1 MTASRRSIRVILS
14 SGVGR
19 IHTIECAVSLLEAGV
34 DVRVVTGWVPSRGM
48 EPLARVA
55 GNLLGRPNLDR
66 RLKARLAGGKL
77 PRSRIRSCCIAE
89 GISQVGARLAEN
101 DLLPHCRTNRL
112 TWQLFGFASRRHL
125 RSADIFHVRSGA
137 GQGGAIAA
145 AKRRGMK
152 VVVDHSI
159 AHPTEMERTLAP
171 IYGELGLPFRM
182 GPNSPFWQLVVQDCI
197 DADLVLVN
205 SDYVRDSFLDAGF
218 LPAKVMTLY
227 WGVRD
232 DFLGAKTVFDASRP
246 ARLLFTGAFGLRK
259 GAREIAQ
266 ACKILDDRGVPYE
279 LLVAG
284 SFAEGRPVVDATS
297 LRGTVRY
304 LGMLLQDELRDY
316 LANCD
321 LYVFPT
327 HAEGSARSAFE
338 AMAAGLPV
346 ITTRECGLPL
356 CHGEDGWLVPRGD
369 ALALADSIEGLL
381 ADQHLRESLGRTAQ
395 QRVAGHYRWSD
406 YAAKLKDIYRDL
418 LGATDGGPPRHHE

>member
-1 MTASRRSIRVILS
+1 MPKDRPIRVILS

-19 IHTIECAVSLLEAGV
+19 IHTIECAVSLLETGV
-34 DVRVVTGWVPSRGM
+34 DVRLVTGWVPSPGM
-48 EPLARVA
+48 APVARLA

-66 RLKARLAGGKL
+66 RLKARLADGKL
-77 PRSRIRSCCIAE
+77 PRGRIRTCGLAE
-89 GISQVGARLAEN
+89 GISQVGLRLGERGV
-101 DLLPHCRTNRL
+101 LPYCTTNRL

-125 RSADIFHVRSGA
+125 RAADIFHVRSGA

-159 AHPTEMERTLAP
+159 AHPAELERTLAP
-171 IYGELGLPFRM
+171 IYAELGLPFRM
-182 GPNSPFWQLVVQDCI
+182 GMASPFWQLVVQDCI

-205 SDYVRDSFLDAGF
+205 SDYVRDSFLAAGF
-218 LPAKVMTLY
+218 PPAKVMTLY

-232 DFLGAKTVFDASRP
+232 DFLGVKHHYDLSRP

-266 ACKILDDRGVPYE
+266 ACKLLDERGVAYE

-284 SFAEGRPVVDATS
+284 NFAEGRPVVDAMH

-304 LGMLLQDELRDY
+304 LGMLLQDELREY
-316 LANCD
+316 LTTSD

-327 HAEGSARSAFE
+327 HAEGSARSAME

-356 CHGEDGWLVPRGD
+356 RHGEDGWLVPRGN
-369 ALALADSIEGLL
+369 AHALADSIERLL
-381 ADQHLRESLGRTAQ
+381 VDQPLRETLGRTAQ
-395 QRVAGHYRWSD
+395 HQVADNYRWSH
-406 YAAKLKDIYRDL
+406 YAVKLKDIYRDL
-418 LGATDGGPPRHHE
+418 LGVAEEGLTHHA

>member
-1 MTASRRSIRVILS
+1 MMENRPIRVILS

-19 IHTIECAVSLLEAGV
+19 SHTIESAVAQLDAGV

-77 PRSRIRSCCIAE
+77 PRDRIRTCGIAE
-89 GISQVGARLAEN
+89 GISQAGTRLA
-101 DLLPHCRTNRL
+101 DKGLLPYCTTNRL

-137 GQGGAIAA
+137 GQGGAIAT

-159 AHPTEMERTLAP
+159 AHPAEMERTLAH
-171 IYGELGLPFRM
+171 IYAELGLPFRM
-182 GPNSPFWQLVVQDCI
+182 GPNSPFWQLVVQDSL

-205 SDYVRDSFLDAGF
+205 SDYVRDSFLAAGF
-218 LPAKVMTLY
+218 PPSKVKTLY
-227 WGVRD
+227 LGVRD
-232 DFLGAKTVFDASRP
+232 DFIGQKHGFDVSRP

-266 ACKILDDRGVPYE
+266 ACKLLDERGVPYE

-284 SFAEGRPVVDATS
+284 NFAEGRPVVDKMQ
-297 LRGTVRY
+297 LRGAVRY

-316 LANCD
+316 LATSD

-356 CHGEDGWLVPRGD
+356 RHGEDGWLVPRGD

-381 ADQHLRESLGRTAQ
+381 ADQPLRESLGRTAQ
-395 QRVAGHYRWSD
+395 QRVADHYRWSH

-418 LGATDGGPPRHHE
+418 LAIADGGVTRHHE

>member
-1 MTASRRSIRVILS
+1 MADDRPIRVILS
-14 SGVGR
+14 SGIGR
-19 IHTIECAVSLLEAGV
+19 IHVVESAVSLLDAGV
-34 DVRVVTGWVPSRGM
+34 DMRVVTGWIPSRGM
-48 EPLARVA
+48 SPVARAA
-55 GNLLGRPNLDR
+55 GYLLGRPNLDR

-77 PRSRIRSCCIAE
+77 PRSRIRTCSISE
-89 GISQVGARLAEN
+89 GISQAGFRLAEQGI
-101 DLLPHCRTNRL
+101 LPYCKTNRL
-112 TWQLFGFASRRHL
+112 TWQLFGFSSRRHL

-137 GQGGAIAA
+137 GQGGAIST

-159 AHPTEMERTLAP
+159 AHPAEMERTLAP
-171 IYGELGLPFRM
+171 IYAELGLPFRM
-182 GPNSPFWQLVVQDCI
+182 GPNSPFWQLVLQDCV

-205 SDYVRDSFLDAGF
+205 SDYVRESFLAAGF
-218 LPAKVMTLY
+218 SPAKVMTLY

-232 DFLGAKTVFDASRP
+232 DFLGAKTYYDVSCP

-266 ACKILDDRGVPYE
+266 ACKLLDERGVPYE

-284 SFAEGRPVVDATS
+284 NFAEGRPVVDAMG

-316 LANCD
+316 LATSD

-356 CHGEDGWLVPRGD
+356 RHGEDGWLVPRGD
-369 ALALADSIEGLL
+369 APALADSIEQLL
-381 ADQHLRESLGRTAQ
+381 TDKPLRESLGRSAK
-395 QRVAGHYRWSD
+395 QRVADHYRWSH
-406 YAAKLKDIYRDL
+406 YAATLKDIYRGL
-418 LGATDGGPPRHHE
+418 LGITEGVPTRHHE